1 MNNKKTGSS
10 GIDAMFGG
18 LADLIEKIGDL
29 AEKGEKLSKSGEF
42 EWGSGGKERKGVFGF
57 SVKTVLGGDEV
68 KIEPFGNMRRD
79 EESGEAVV
87 EEVREPV
94 VDVFEEEDHTLV
106 VAEMPG
112 VSVGDVILEVKDDV
126 LAIRAERGSMKYG
139 KEILLPHSYPRDKM
153 EVSCN
158 NGILEIRCRM

>member
-1 MNNKKTGSS
+1 MNKKSGGSS
-10 GIDAMFGG
+10 IDGIFGG
-18 LADLIEKIGDL
+18 LADLIEKLGDL

-57 SVKTVLGGDEV
+57 SVKSVLGGDEV
-68 KIEPFGNMRRD
+68 KIEPFGNIRRD
-79 EESGEAVV
+79 EKSGEAVV

-94 VDVFEEEDHTLV
+94 VDVFEEEEHTLV

-112 VSVGDVILEVKDDV
+112 VSVEDVILEVKDDV

-158 NGILEIRCRM
+158 NGIVEIRCRM

>member
-1 MNNKKTGSS
+1 MDKKKSGSS
-10 GIDAMFGG
+10 IDGMFGG
-18 LADLIEKIGDL
+18 LAELIEKLGDL
-29 AEKGEKLSKSGEF
+29 AEKGEKLAKSGEF
-42 EWGSGGKERKGVFGF
+42 EWGSSGKERKGVFGF

-68 KIEPFGNMRRD
+68 KIEPFGNIRRD

-94 VDVFEEEDHTLV
+94 MDVFEEEDHTLI

-112 VSVGDVILEVKDDV
+112 VSAEDVQLEVKDDV
-126 LAIRAERGSMKYG
+126 LAIRAERESMKYG

-158 NGILEIRCRM
+158 NGIVEIRCRM